1 MRKLTILLLSII
13 LLILDSFLHIGCSPV
28 KMVTE
33 IKYDKPIEMPGKTKS
48 ELYGMSNEWMITQ
61 FSDARSIIQFSN
73 LEVGTISGKYLM
85 FYQPPDTYAIEIS
98 FYAIIT
104 IRVKD
109 GKTQITIDPQGA
121 LPRSMLGVELY
132 TMKRMEAELDR
143 LILSFEDFLNTYQEF

>member
-1 MRKLTILLLSII
+1 MKTIKNVFLLS
-13 LLILDSFLHIGCSPV
+13 LILFGCSPL
-28 KMVTE
+28 KMVTD

-48 ELYGMSNEWMITQ
+48 ELFGMSNEWMITQ

-85 FYQPPDTYAIEIS
+85 FYQPPDTYTIEIS

-109 GKTQITIDPQGA
+109 GKAQITIDPQGA
-121 LPRSMLGVELY
+121 LPRSMLGIELY
-132 TMKRMEAELDR
+132 TMKQMEMELDR
-143 LILSFEDFLNTYQEF
+143 LMLSFEDYLKTYQEF